1 VRRGGP
7 EPRPPPAAPG
17 LQPARAGRRLYPRSR
32 RHRCARLAL
41 RLLKAETLLQHLLT
55 QSFQILGAAVHL
67 VLGAERTPLQ
77 VGEAGARLRLQRLQL
92 RPLARPASELVAER
106 QQRRLRR
113 PNLLPQ
119 RRDLR
124 LPPPAGRHHPRHL
137 PRPPPP
143 RRSRSRAPPPH
154 GGGPGC
160 ARSSGRAPCAGS
172 RASRPVTPALAP
184 APPRRR
190 APPPPPRRAPR
201 ALPAIRRRPCA
212 PTAWPRAPAP

>member
-77 VGEAGARLRLQRLQL
+77 VGEAGARLRLQRL
-92 RPLARPASELVAER
+92 PPPPPPRPAPRVGAGPR
-106 QQRRLRR
+106 QPR
-113 PNLLPQ
+113 PRPPNP
-119 RRDLR
+119 
-124 LPPPAGRHHPRHL
+124 LPPPPP

-143 RRSRSRAPPPH
+143 
-154 GGGPGC
+154 
-160 ARSSGRAPCAGS
+160 
-172 RASRPVTPALAP
+172 PA
-184 APPRRR
+184 
-190 APPPPPRRAPR
+190 PPPPRRP
-201 ALPAIRRRPCA
+201 PP
-212 PTAWPRAPAP
+212 P